1 MLEKHFQIVLVIL
14 IFISNAYSK
23 GSPWD
28 WQVTRYPSLSNPSG
42 SDNGSLKTQAIT
54 KNITATV
61 GQTAL
66 LPCRTRYLNKHN
78 MVSWVRSRDT
88 TVLSVG
94 RHAFNSDKRISVAT
108 TNPRL
113 DQHESDWTLQIGVVT
128 PKDEGWYQCQINTE
142 PKISNMSYL
151 NIRSPDTDNNRGL
164 QDAPQS
170 QQVIPQIQEFLSN
183 ALPPSRIPGNGR
195 HSSHRW
201 KNANDAFRS
210 KTTDRTDKQP
220 IALPQLEPPLGSG
233 GGVNGENLASRVQ
246 ALETR
251 LAKLEDRINSMVSS
265 SENTQISYSLA
276 CFITLAY
283 THL

>member
-28 WQVTRYPSLSNPSG
+28 WQVTRYPSLPNPSG
-42 SDNGSLKTQAIT
+42 TDSFKTQAIT

-66 LPCRTRYLNKHN
+66 LPCRTRYLNEHN
-78 MVSWVRSRDT
+78 MVSWLRGSDT

-94 RHAFNSDKRISVAT
+94 RHAFSSDKRISVAT

-113 DQHESDWTLQIGVVT
+113 DQHEADWTLQIGVVT

-151 NIRSPDTDNNRGL
+151 YIRSLDTDNNRGL

-183 ALPPSRIPGNGR
+183 ALPPPKISGNGR

-201 KNANDAFRS
+201 KNVNDAFRS
-210 KTTDRTDKQP
+210 ITTDRTDKQP
-220 IALPQLEPPLGSG
+220 IALPQLEPPLGSEGNG
-233 GGVNGENLASRVQ
+233 GTSLASRVK

-251 LAKLEDRINSMVSS
+251 LAKLEDRIDSMVSS
-265 SENTQISYSLA
+265 SDNTQISYILT
-276 CFITLAY
+276 CLVTLAY

>member
-1 MLEKHFQIVLVIL
+1 
-14 IFISNAYSK
+14 
-23 GSPWD
+23 
-28 WQVTRYPSLSNPSG
+28 
-42 SDNGSLKTQAIT
+42 
-54 KNITATV
+54 
-61 GQTAL
+61 
-66 LPCRTRYLNKHN
+66 
-78 MVSWVRSRDT
+78 
-88 TVLSVG
+88 
-94 RHAFNSDKRISVAT
+94 
-108 TNPRL
+108 
-113 DQHESDWTLQIGVVT
+113 
-128 PKDEGWYQCQINTE
+128 
-142 PKISNMSYL
+142 MSYL

-251 LAKLEDRINSMVSS
+251 LAKLEDRISK
-265 SENTQISYSLA
+265 QSLS
-276 CFITLAY
+276 
-283 THL
+283 